1 MIMVQERKFRY
12 IIDQETELRLL
23 EEEHTETL
31 FALTDENREYLH
43 QWLSWVNSIES
54 PSDIGRYIRSAS
66 RQFEEDKGFQAGIW
80 FRGNLAGIIGYQNLD
95 WVNRSTTVG
104 YWVGA
109 SFQGNGLA
117 TQACSALVDWAFR
130 EWRLNRVE
138 VRCATENYR
147 SRAVPE
153 RLGFSQEGII
163 HQGEWLFDH
172 FVDLVIYGVVA
183 RDWPEISSRLR
194 EAGSLCR
201 NP

>member
-1 MIMVQERKFRY
+1 MVQEKKFRY

-23 EEEHTETL
+23 EEEHTEPL
-31 FALTDENREYLH
+31 FALTDENRKYLQ
-43 QWLSWVNSIES
+43 QWLSWVNGIES
-54 PSDIGRYIRSAS
+54 SSDIGRYIRSAS
-66 RQFEEDKGFQAGIW
+66 RQFEEDRSFQAGIW
-80 FRGNLAGIIGYQNLD
+80 FQGNLAGIIGYQNLD
-95 WVNRSTTVG
+95 WVNQSTTIG

-163 HQGEWLFDH
+163 RQGEWLYDH

-183 RDWPEISSRLR
+183 KDWPRISSRLR